1 MNEKEPQKIRDP
13 MRGPFGSLICGSSAR
28 TIPEKRFPDRFLP
41 SSGASSPVAC
51 HMPVGT
57 WWPSELQYPLNSLSA
72 KRLVQAIE
80 RVPWLEVDPC
90 LGRLLSDQIANYLF
104 G

>member
-1 MNEKEPQKIRDP
+1 
-13 MRGPFGSLICGSSAR
+13 
-28 TIPEKRFPDRFLP
+28 
-41 SSGASSPVAC
+41 
-51 HMPVGT
+51 MPVGT
-57 WWPSELQYPLNSLSA
+57 GRPSELQYPLNSLSA